1 MSSSPKLLML
11 PLFQPSLS
19 ATDARTGQTVCLG
32 CGEVLEENRVVCEL
46 SFTQSGDRTGVN
58 GQSVPWL
65 GGGGRRGAGY
75 SSENSRLLTLQRGS
89 TRIEWIGNRLELP
102 TSTMDEAK
110 RLFSLAAQRNFTAGR
125 KTSVV
130 AAACLYIV
138 CRRDRT
144 PYLLI
149 DFSDV
154 LHVSVREIGQMY
166 MKLVRLLSLDKV
178 LDIPVID
185 PSMFMER
192 FSSHLGLGDK
202 QNQVVH
208 TAIRLIQLMSRD
220 WICTGRRP
228 TGLCGAAL
236 LIAARYHGV
245 EDVTANSVAGV
256 VRIGA
261 VTLKRRLYELK
272 HTPTAALT
280 TEQFKSLEDAPDP
293 ADGSLPGGD
302 SVQEAGA
309 HGQLQMALPEEARAT
324 TSLPPSLMRNR
335 IKEEKMKLLG
345 LPLKDESKIIIPVKP
360 VGSQKSLENG
370 EQEIHHPQLTD
381 ISHHEAESS
390 QARPSS
396 SSSNEPAGGT
406 SEGDLPELDELYN
419 ALRSTATSGVETDGE
434 LIAKLDTVA
443 GKTAAASEDAD
454 PSDLLEEDAKQN
466 KQPLDEDEESISDVD
481 DSEIEGY
488 LLTPEESE
496 AKSAIWHQWNKPY
509 LMEWAIR
516 DEQRKAKKR
525 AEDEAKR
532 NGTYKPRKRQIHSTT
547 LGPADSALEATQM
560 ALSKKARSL
569 SNRVNMS
576 ALEELFK
583 S

>member
-1 MSSSPKLLML
+1 
-11 PLFQPSLS
+11 
-19 ATDARTGQTVCLG
+19 
-32 CGEVLEENRVVCEL
+32 
-46 SFTQSGDRTGVN
+46 
-58 GQSVPWL
+58 
-65 GGGGRRGAGY
+65 
-75 SSENSRLLTLQRGS
+75 
-89 TRIEWIGNRLELP
+89 
-102 TSTMDEAK
+102 MDEAK

-154 LHVSVREIGQMY
+154 LHASGCPFAVRECHRRTPAERY

-370 EQEIHHPQLTD
+370 EQAIQHPQLTD

-390 QARPSS
+390 RARPSS
-396 SSSNEPAGGT
+396 SSSSEPAGGT

>member
-1 MSSSPKLLML
+1 MSSSPKLFML

-360 VGSQKSLENG
+360 VGRQKSLENG
-370 EQEIHHPQLTD
+370 EQEIQHPQLTD

-396 SSSNEPAGGT
+396 SSSSEPAGGT

-454 PSDLLEEDAKQN
+454 PSDLLEEEAKQN

-481 DSEIEGY
+481 DSEIEGC
-488 LLTPEESE
+488 
-496 AKSAIWHQWNKPY
+496 
-509 LMEWAIR
+509 
-516 DEQRKAKKR
+516 
-525 AEDEAKR
+525 
-532 NGTYKPRKRQIHSTT
+532 
-547 LGPADSALEATQM
+547 
-560 ALSKKARSL
+560 
-569 SNRVNMS
+569 
-576 ALEELFK
+576 
-583 S
+583 

>member
-1 MSSSPKLLML
+1 MDS
-11 PLFQPSLS
+11 
-19 ATDARTGQTVCLG
+19 RTGQTVCLG

-65 GGGGRRGAGY
+65 GGGGRRGGY

-245 EDVTANSVAGV
+245 ENVTANSVAGV

-280 TEQFKSLEDAPDP
+280 TEQFKSLENAPDP

-360 VGSQKSLENG
+360 LGTQKSLENG
-370 EQEIHHPQLTD
+370 EREVEHPQLTD
-381 ISHHEAESS
+381 ITHHDAESS
-390 QARPSS
+390 QAKPSS
-396 SSSNEPAGGT
+396 SSSSTDPTAGA

-419 ALRSTATSGVETDGE
+419 ALRSTATSGVESDGE

-443 GKTAAASEDAD
+443 GRTTAASDDAD
-454 PSDLLEEDAKQN
+454 PTSLLEEDAKQN
-466 KQPLDEDEESISDVD
+466 KRPLDDDEESISDVS

-532 NGTYKPRKRQIHSTT
+532 NGTYKPRKRPVPSTAM
-547 LGPADSALEATQM
+547 GPADSALEATQM

-583 S
+583 T